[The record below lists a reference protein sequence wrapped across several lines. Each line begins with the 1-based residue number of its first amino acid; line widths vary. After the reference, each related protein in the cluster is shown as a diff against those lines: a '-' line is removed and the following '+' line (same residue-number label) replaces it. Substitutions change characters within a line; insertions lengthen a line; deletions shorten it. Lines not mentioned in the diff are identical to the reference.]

1 MTNPSA
7 ASVKQLVGS
16 GALAAY
22 LKEMGK
28 SGLLLGI
35 PGSIA
40 SLERLYGTKG
50 PLAALSSIPH
60 SPASSV
66 LQTRE
71 AVLNKLIKNE
81 FRTDTKLEG
90 LARLVNEKYPNSK
103 LLDKI
108 NKRINYVKPT
118 EQQNRL
124 ANIATVADTAISFL
138 PVPLVSDLLRPSK
151 YLEAKAL
158 HGNSMYNLV
167 PLYGTHKYVAAPKAE
182 EAIIKHLAEGKEL
195 STTDK
200 KLLKLL
206 ANRQRQ

>member
-1 MTNPSA
+1 MTTPPA

-35 PGSIA
+35 PGSVA

-60 SPASSV
+60 SPASSI

-90 LARLVNEKYPNSK
+90 LARLINTEYPNSR
-103 LLDKI
+103 LVNLI
-108 NKRINYVKPT
+108 NKHLKYTKPT
-118 EQQNRL
+118 SIQHGI
-124 ANIATVADTAISFL
+124 ANAAATADTAVSFIPL
-138 PVPLVSDLLRPSK
+138 PLVSDMLRPSK

-158 HGNSMYNLV
+158 HGNAMYNMV
-167 PLYGTHKYVAAPKAE
+167 PLYSTHRYIAAPKAE
-182 EAIIKHLAEGKEL
+182 ELIIKHLAEGNTL
-195 STTDK
+195 SQTDK
-200 KLLKLL
+200 KLLTLL
-206 ANRQRQ
+206 ANRKR